1 MSLRW
6 SDDREIKEFSEV
18 KEITLNSLNSL
29 NSLSSRRDDPI
40 TNSSLLITRCFTPE
54 FWRFTA
60 DVLRYSKKNI
70 IFAVRK
76 VSNTIKQ
83 KKTI

>member
-40 TNSSLLITRCFTPE
+40 TNSSFLIPHYTLLHPRILAIHRRCATLFE
-54 FWRFTA
+54 
-60 DVLRYSKKNI
+60 KKYY
-70 IFAVRK
+70 FRRAK
-76 VSNTIKQ
+76 SQ
-83 KKTI
+83 